1 VVDIDITSDIVD
13 NLTFGS
19 TATGVGQVN
28 APDSTNWDVAI
39 GDLKFLLGTS
49 QQNPY
54 VRETADFRRQ
64 RIDTQRNPGEQSI
77 DSGYWVR
84 AQPSWHYGSGISTAE
99 PLEFN
104 DEETQFRYKE
114 GGGVN
119 PWVPGELTL
128 LNETASVHASS
139 ATSMTLL
146 GIQTGVLFA
155 EDSTLTYITNAGSDS
170 AVTYGGSG
178 TILSMTDTGQYYF
191 VSNAAGVYRG
201 DLPNGT
207 GSKIYDNN
215 PASATNTVIRYVKGR
230 LMYADGIDIH
240 EITDFSP
247 SSAVLPTALFT
258 HPNSAWEWTDFA
270 DGPTSIYASGYSLEN
285 SAIYRIG
292 ITTTAT
298 TTTLAQPI
306 VVAEMPR
313 GEDVLSMYSYV
324 GSFLIIGTTSG
335 VRVASINDDGSL
347 TIGPLIVTDAPVDD
361 AVAFGSFV
369 YVTTRNKG
377 NAGDRSQKAGL
388 FRLDLGQT
396 LNNDPL
402 KFAHAADLTIPAD
415 STAAGNAVSVTI
427 SDDKIWFAVTG
438 SNGGVFKQQAT
449 FVPSGWIETGRIR
462 LGTIEPKA
470 WRDVRVLSK
479 PGFAGST
486 AAYASSTET
495 GNPSTWTQ
503 IITGSGATTDITGKL
518 NTAAPSPAPNLYL
531 AFNLT
536 RDTASG
542 ATAKLIGYQLRAV
555 PAPSRTRLLSVPL
568 MVFDFVTDRKGLKI
582 GRTGFAFETL
592 EKLQQLEDD
601 SAVVQWRDYTTGE
614 ASTVYVE
621 RVSFTRITPP
631 TNSFSGV
638 GGVATALLRI
648 V

>member
-1 VVDIDITSDIVD
+1 MVDIDITSDIVED
-13 NLTFGS
+13 LSFGS
-19 TATGVGQVN
+19 TTTGVGQVN

-64 RIDTQRNPGEQSI
+64 RIDTQRNFGEQSL

-84 AQPSWHYGSGISTAE
+84 AQASFHYGSGISTAE
-99 PLEFN
+99 PLESN
-104 DEETQFRYKE
+104 DNESQFRYKE
-114 GGGVN
+114 GGGVT
-119 PWVPGELTL
+119 PWTAGELTL

-139 ATSMTLL
+139 ATKMTLL
-146 GIQTGVLFA
+146 GIETGVLFA
-155 EDSTLTYITNAGSDS
+155 EDSTLTYINNAGSDS

-178 TILSMTDTGQYYF
+178 TILSMTDTGQYYL
-191 VSNAAGVYRG
+191 VSNAAGIFRG
-201 DLPNGT
+201 DLPSGT
-207 GSKIYDNN
+207 GTKIYDNN

-230 LMYADGIDIH
+230 VMYADGIDIH
-240 EITDFSP
+240 EITDLTP
-247 SSAVLPTALFT
+247 SSATLPTALFT

-298 TTTLAQPI
+298 TTTLSQPI

-347 TIGPLIVTDAPVDD
+347 TIGPLILTDAPVDD

-388 FRLDLGQT
+388 FRLDLGQPV
-396 LNNDPL
+396 NGDPL
-402 KFAHAADLTIPAD
+402 KFAFAADLTIPAD

-438 SNGGVFKQQAT
+438 SNGGVFKQQDT

-462 LGTIEPKA
+462 LGTIEKKA

-479 PGFAGST
+479 PGFAGS
-486 AAYASSTET
+486 AVAYASSTET

-503 IITGSGATTDITGKL
+503 IITGSGSATDMSGKL

-531 AFNLT
+531 AFNLL
-536 RDTASG
+536 RDSSSG
-542 ATAKLIGYQLRAV
+542 ATAKMIGYQLRAV

-601 SAVVQWRDYTTGE
+601 SAVVQWRDFTTGE
-614 ASTVYVE
+614 AATVYVE
-621 RVSFTRITPP
+621 RISFTRITPP